1 MARQRNDG
9 RGRLGGRKA
18 GTPNKTTKEVK
29 EWISALLG
37 DNRARFEQS
46 LTNVAPEDFIKTYM
60 GLLNYVTPK
69 MQAVSLDA
77 TLEAEYKDME
87 KLLDVAPDEAIDKI
101 AKKVIELQKRA
112 TNGE

>member
-1 MARQRNDG
+1 
-9 RGRLGGRKA
+9 
-18 GTPNKTTKEVK
+18 
-29 EWISALLG
+29 
-37 DNRARFEQS
+37 
-46 LTNVAPEDFIKTYM
+46 
-60 GLLNYVTPK
+60 

-112 TNGE
+112 SGGK